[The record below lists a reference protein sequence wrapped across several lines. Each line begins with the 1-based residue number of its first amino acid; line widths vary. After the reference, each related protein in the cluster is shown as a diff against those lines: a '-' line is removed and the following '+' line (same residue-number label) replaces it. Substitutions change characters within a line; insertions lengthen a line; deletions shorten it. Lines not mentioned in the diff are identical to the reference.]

1 MLDNLHVL
9 NLALIDEAD
18 INLKNGFNV
27 LTGETGAGKSIVLGS
42 INLALGAKVNSDII
56 RVGKEYA
63 LVELG
68 FTLSDT
74 EAALIREM
82 GLSVE
87 EDGSLVLSRK
97 IMPGKSI
104 CRING
109 ETISAHEL
117 KELSGIL
124 LDVYGQHE
132 HQSLLKSA
140 TYEKMLDEYAGDDL
154 AILQGTLGDLR
165 KDYRSTVEELRASDM
180 DASSVN
186 RQIELLSFEIN
197 EIESANL
204 KAGEDEELE
213 KRYRFLSNALRI
225 KEAVSEAHA
234 YTGYEN
240 NSGAGSTIGIGVSRL
255 RSVASYDDGAS
266 SLTDQLSEIEALLN
280 DFNRSLSSYED
291 SLTFDEEEYDNVEER
306 LNLINNLKSKY
317 GASYEDIMSTYQ
329 TKSQELEK
337 LNNHEAYVES
347 LKAKADSLVH
357 KMTDTCSKIHLLR
370 LKAAEPLQD
379 KLIEAMQNLN
389 FLDVRL
395 KISVEANDI
404 VSTDINSDDVLHAIK
419 DTGYDNIEFM
429 ICLNPG
435 EELRPMQTVAS
446 GGELS
451 RIMLAIK
458 TVFADK
464 DDVPTLIFDEIDTGI
479 SGRTAYKVAE
489 AMETLSKSHQLV
501 AITHLPQIASRA
513 DNHLL
518 IEKNV
523 IDGRTLTTIT
533 QLNSEESVRELAR
546 MLGGDEITEAA
557 INNAREMKKK

>member
-18 INLKNGFNV
+18 INLKDGFNV

-42 INLALGAKVNSDII
+42 INLALGAKANSDVI
-56 RVGKEYA
+56 RAGKDYA
-63 LVELG
+63 LVELS
-68 FTLSDT
+68 FSLSDD
-74 EAALIREM
+74 EIAKIHNM

-87 EDGSLVLSRK
+87 DDGSLVLSRK
-97 IMPGKSI
+97 IMPGKSV

-132 HQSLLKSA
+132 HQSLLKSS
-140 TYEKMLDEYAGDDL
+140 TYEKMLDEYAGL
-154 AILQGTLGDLR
+154 EVEKLQSKLSLIR
-165 KDYRSTVEELRASDM
+165 RDYREAVSELESADT
-180 DASSVN
+180 DASSLA
-186 RQIELLSFEIN
+186 RQAELLSFEIN
-197 EIESANL
+197 EIESAAL
-204 KAGEDEELE
+204 KEGEDEELE
-213 KRYRFLSNALRI
+213 KRYKFLSNALKI
-225 KEAVSEAHA
+225 EEAVKEAHS

-240 NSGAGSTIGIGVSRL
+240 NASAGSLIGIGVSRL

-280 DFNRSLSSYED
+280 DFNRSISSYED
-291 SLTFDEEEYDNVEER
+291 SLSFDEEEYSTVEDR

-317 GASYEDIMSTYQ
+317 GSVDGAAASVNGSIASVLAACEAKTA
-329 TKSQELEK
+329 ELDK
-337 LNNHEAYVES
+337 LNNHEEYIASLRKRIDS
-347 LKAKADSLVH
+347 LKSDMLEV
-357 KMTDTCSKIHLLR
+357 CGKIHKLR
-370 LKAAEPLQD
+370 MDAAKPLCN
-379 KLIEAMQNLN
+379 KLVEAMVNLN
-389 FLDVRL
+389 FLDVQL
-395 KISVEANDI
+395 KINIEPEEDI
-404 VSTDINSDDVLHAIK
+404 LSIK
-419 DTGYDNIEFM
+419 DSGYDKVEFL

-435 EELRPMQTVAS
+435 EELRPMQNVAS

-458 TVFADK
+458 TVFANK
-464 DDVPTLIFDEIDTGI
+464 DDVPTLVFDEIDTGI

-489 AMETLSKSHQLV
+489 AMEVLSRSHQLI

-518 IEKNV
+518 IEKKV
-523 IDGRTLTTIT
+523 ADGRTVTTIDT
-533 QLNSEESVRELAR
+533 LDYESSVKELAR

-557 INNAREMKKK
+557 LNNAREMKR

>member
-1 MLDNLHVL
+1 MLENLHVL

-18 INLKNGFNV
+18 IDLKDGFNV
-27 LTGETGAGKSIVLGS
+27 MTGETGAGKSIVLGS
-42 INLALGAKVNSDII
+42 INLALGAKANSDVI

-63 LVELG
+63 LVELT
-68 FTLSDT
+68 FRLSED
-74 EAALIREM
+74 ERAAIRNM
-82 GLSVE
+82 GLSVD
-87 EDGSLVLSRK
+87 EDECLILSRK
-97 IMPGKSI
+97 IMPGKSV

-109 ETISAHEL
+109 ETISSHEL

-140 TYEKMLDEYAGDDL
+140 TYEKMLDEYAGNQL
-154 AILQGTLGDLR
+154 FELQDALKSLR
-165 KDYRSTVEELRASDM
+165 NGYKSLVEELGNADTDEASR
-180 DASSVN
+180 N
-186 RQIELLSFEIN
+186 RQKELLAFEIN
-197 EIESANL
+197 EIEGASL
-204 KAGEDEELE
+204 KEGEDEELE
-213 KRYRFLSNALRI
+213 KRYRFLSNALKI
-225 KEAVSEAHA
+225 KEAVCEAHA

-240 NSGAGSTIGIGVSRL
+240 NASAGSLIGSGVSKL
-255 RSVASYDDGAS
+255 RSVSSYDDEALN
-266 SLTDQLSEIEALLN
+266 LTEQLAEIEALLS
-280 DFNRSLSSYED
+280 DFNRTISNYED
-291 SLTFDEEEYDNVEER
+291 TLNFDEEEYGEIEER

-317 GASYEDIMSTYQ
+317 GSSVSEIMEACE
-329 TKSQELEK
+329 TKVNELDK
-337 LNNHEAYVES
+337 LSNHDAYIENLKNQIKETEA
-347 LKAKADSLVH
+347 
-357 KMTDTCSKIHLLR
+357 KMLDKCALIHELR
-370 LKAAEPLQD
+370 TKAALPLRD
-379 KLIEAMQNLN
+379 KIIEAMVNLN

-395 KISVEANDI
+395 EITIEGSND
-404 VSTDINSDDVLHAIK
+404 TEGIK
-419 DTGYDNIEFM
+419 DSGYDKVEFL

-435 EELRPMQTVAS
+435 EELRPMQNVAS

-464 DDVPTLIFDEIDTGI
+464 DDVPTLVFDEIDTGI

-489 AMETLSKSHQLV
+489 AMEVLSKSHQLI

-523 IDGRTLTTIT
+523 VEGRTVTTIET
-533 QLNSEESVRELAR
+533 LDYETSVKELAR

-557 INNAREMKKK
+557 LNNAREMKKVL

>member
-18 INLKNGFNV
+18 INLKDGFNV

-42 INLALGAKVNSDII
+42 INLALGAKANSDVI
-56 RVGKEYA
+56 RAGKDYA
-63 LVELG
+63 LVELS
-68 FTLSDT
+68 FSLSDD
-74 EAALIREM
+74 EIAKIHNM

-87 EDGSLVLSRK
+87 DDGSLVLSRK
-97 IMPGKSI
+97 IMPGKSV

-132 HQSLLKSA
+132 HQSLLKSS
-140 TYEKMLDEYAGDDL
+140 TYEKMLDEYAGL
-154 AILQGTLGDLR
+154 EVEKLQSKLSLIR
-165 KDYRSTVEELRASDM
+165 RDYREAVSELESADT
-180 DASSVN
+180 DASSLA
-186 RQIELLSFEIN
+186 RQAELLSFEIN
-197 EIESANL
+197 EIESAAL
-204 KAGEDEELE
+204 KEGEDEELE
-213 KRYRFLSNALRI
+213 KRYKFLSNALKI
-225 KEAVSEAHA
+225 EEAVKEAHS

-240 NSGAGSTIGIGVSRL
+240 NASAGSLIGIGVSRL

-280 DFNRSLSSYED
+280 DFNRSISSYED
-291 SLTFDEEEYDNVEER
+291 SLSFDEEEYSTVEDR

-317 GASYEDIMSTYQ
+317 GSVDGAAASVNGSIASVLAACEAKTA
-329 TKSQELEK
+329 ELDK
-337 LNNHEAYVES
+337 LNNHEEYIASLRKRIDS
-347 LKAKADSLVH
+347 LKSDMLEV
-357 KMTDTCSKIHLLR
+357 CGKIHKLR
-370 LKAAEPLQD
+370 MDAAEPLCN
-379 KLIEAMQNLN
+379 KLVEAMVNLN
-389 FLDVRL
+389 FLDVQL
-395 KISVEANDI
+395 KINIEPEEDI
-404 VSTDINSDDVLHAIK
+404 LSIK
-419 DTGYDNIEFM
+419 DSGYDKVEFL

-435 EELRPMQTVAS
+435 EELRPMQNVAS

-458 TVFADK
+458 TVFANK
-464 DDVPTLIFDEIDTGI
+464 DDVPTLVFDEIDTGI

-489 AMETLSKSHQLV
+489 AMEVLSRSHQLI

-518 IEKNV
+518 IEKKV
-523 IDGRTLTTIT
+523 ADGRTVTTIDT
-533 QLNSEESVRELAR
+533 LDYESSVKELAR

-557 INNAREMKKK
+557 LNNAREMKR

>member
-18 INLKNGFNV
+18 INLKDGFNV

-42 INLALGAKVNSDII
+42 INLALGAKANSDVI
-56 RVGKEYA
+56 RAGKDYA
-63 LVELG
+63 LVELS
-68 FTLSDT
+68 FSLSDD
-74 EAALIREM
+74 EIAKIHNM

-97 IMPGKSI
+97 ILPGKSV

-132 HQSLLKSA
+132 HQSLLKSS
-140 TYEKMLDEYAGDDL
+140 TYEKMLDEYAGSEVEK
-154 AILQGTLGDLR
+154 LQSKLSLLR
-165 KDYRSTVEELRASDM
+165 RDYREAVSELESADT
-180 DASSVN
+180 DASSLA
-186 RQIELLSFEIN
+186 RQAELLSFEIN
-197 EIESANL
+197 EIESAAL
-204 KAGEDEELE
+204 KEGEDEELE
-213 KRYRFLSNALRI
+213 KRYKFLSNALKI
-225 KEAVSEAHA
+225 EEAVKEAHS

-240 NSGAGSTIGIGVSRL
+240 NASAGSLIGIGVSRL

-280 DFNRSLSSYED
+280 DFNRSISSYED
-291 SLTFDEEEYDNVEER
+291 SLSFDEEEYTTVEER

-317 GASYEDIMSTYQ
+317 GSVNGSIASVLAACEA
-329 TKSQELEK
+329 KAAELDK
-337 LNNHEAYVES
+337 LNNHEEYIASLRNRIDS
-347 LKAKADSLVH
+347 LK
-357 KMTDTCSKIHLLR
+357 TDMLEVCSKIHKLR
-370 LKAAEPLQD
+370 MDAATPLCN
-379 KLIEAMQNLN
+379 KLVDAMVNLN
-389 FLDVRL
+389 FLDVQL
-395 KISVEANDI
+395 KINIEPEEDI
-404 VSTDINSDDVLHAIK
+404 SSIK
-419 DTGYDNIEFM
+419 DSGYDKVEFL

-435 EELRPMQTVAS
+435 EELRPMQNVAS

-458 TVFADK
+458 TVFANK
-464 DDVPTLIFDEIDTGI
+464 DDVPTLVFDEIDTGI

-489 AMETLSKSHQLV
+489 AMEVLSKSHQLI
-501 AITHLPQIASRA
+501 AITHLPQITSRA

-518 IEKNV
+518 IEKKV
-523 IDGRTLTTIT
+523 IDGRTVTTIDT
-533 QLNSEESVRELAR
+533 LDYDSSVKELAR

-557 INNAREMKKK
+557 LNNAREMKR